1 MIAAGTFRRLAALS
15 STELILLRRNKVLLF
30 NAALTPLVLVAL
42 MAVNGGNTMD
52 LESRAQLASV
62 LTGVMLLLVVYVN
75 LLYAYV
81 ARRDERVLTRLRA
94 GECRDGEILAGTAV
108 PSVLIALG
116 QLVVLFAVGASV
128 LHMPVPA
135 QPVLLVVGVLL
146 GCLTFIGLA
155 LLTTLFTRNVEAAQ
169 VTSLPVLV
177 LCVFGGGL
185 AIPLDGLP
193 APLPDLAR
201 LLPMSPVMEL
211 VRLGWLGPVD
221 GYRATLVPL
230 AVGVAWALG
239 GVLAARRWFRWDA
252 RA

>member
-1 MIAAGTFRRLAALS
+1 MIPAGTFRRLAALS
-15 STELILLRRNKVLLF
+15 GTELILLRRNKVLLF

-42 MAVNGGNTMD
+42 MAVNRDAMPEI
-52 LESRAQLASV
+52 ESRVQLAGV
-62 LTGVMLLLVVYVN
+62 LTGVLLSLVVYVN

-116 QLVVLFAVGASV
+116 QVVVLFAVGASV
-128 LHMPVPA
+128 LDLPLPA

-146 GCLTFIGLA
+146 GCLTFVGLA

-169 VTSLPVLV
+169 ITSLPVLV
-177 LCVFGGGL
+177 LCVLGGAL
-185 AIPLDGLP
+185 NMLP
-193 APLPDLAR
+193 APLADLPR
-201 LLPMSPVMEL
+201 LLPMSPVMEV

-221 GYRATLVPL
+221 GFDATLVPL
-230 AVGVAWALG
+230 AVGAAWAVG